1 MRGAKRV
8 VIFCIMTTVLPT
20 ILIIIPLYL
29 RHIVFADVT
38 YTVAETDVVEI
49 TQGISSVFC
58 SAQSLQMNS
67 TFNAF
72 HLNQMPR
79 VSTKRKHIR
88 LKKSMTLPDD
98 TLEYWGFY
106 LLKGAT
112 VLLKACSRYEGS
124 RILVVRGERNLR
136 TCGLMEHNLKKNNP
150 QLDQEHN
157 QVKVTFE
164 SAQEIEEWN
173 SSRGVNQIPQPHPT
187 SITDAGVEDTS
198 DDDDDSEAKL
208 NIFSKINRSL
218 VNVEEMNH
226 PQLYKH
232 NRTGRI
238 LSKTPS
244 ASKQGKISKF
254 KSKHKHHNR
263 HSSKKFAEKRQQ
275 LYKLQQE
282 LQKDEDVKFVV
293 DRAKRDNM
301 RHLFDERIEHG
312 GNAINYTEINS
323 NEDAIS
329 SFETDLLTCYNGQIL
344 LTEGFPPSHL
354 CTDVHY
360 LENGDRMETVHNI
373 VSDGYY
379 YYIFYS
385 DNDFISNDIHVIFDV
400 YKPTLKF
407 ANISETKS
415 CINKTECKF
424 PISFWSDET
433 VIVEVPMKD
442 GIAREGDD
450 ITYLVSTCHPR
461 MSVYIIFPVAVMF
474 LILGCAF
481 M

>member
-49 TQGISSVFC
+49 TQGISSIFC

-72 HLNQMPR
+72 HLSQMPR
-79 VSTKRKHIR
+79 VSAKRKHIR

-112 VLLKACSRYEGS
+112 VFLKACSRYEGS

-136 TCGLMEHNLKKNNP
+136 TCGLLEHNLRKNNP

-164 SAQEIEEWN
+164 SAQEIEEYN
-173 SSRGVNQIPQPHPT
+173 SSRDVNQMPPPHPT

-198 DDDDDSEAKL
+198 EDDDSGNKS
-208 NIFSKINRSL
+208 NISSKINMSL
-218 VNVEEMNH
+218 ETIEEMNH
-226 PQLYKH
+226 THKH
-232 NRTGRI
+232 RTGRL

-244 ASKQGKISKF
+244 NSKQDKTSKF
-254 KSKHKHHNR
+254 KLKYQHHNR
-263 HSSKKFAEKRQQ
+263 HSDKKFAEKRRQ

-312 GNAINYTEINS
+312 GNAINYTEVNS

-329 SFETDLLTCYNGQIL
+329 TSSFETDLFTCYNGQIL

-360 LENGDRMETVHNI
+360 LEKGDRMETIHNI

-385 DNDFISNDIHVIFDV
+385 DNDFISNDIHAIFDI

-442 GIAREGDD
+442 GIEREGDD
-450 ITYLVSTCHPR
+450 ITFLVSTCHPR
-461 MSVYIIFPVAVMF
+461 MSVYIVFPIAVMF